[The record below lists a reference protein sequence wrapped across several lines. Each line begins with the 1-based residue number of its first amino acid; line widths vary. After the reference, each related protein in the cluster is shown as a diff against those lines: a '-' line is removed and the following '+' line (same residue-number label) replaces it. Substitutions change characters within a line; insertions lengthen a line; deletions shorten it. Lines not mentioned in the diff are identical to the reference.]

1 MCAWDGKLEK
11 INDVSWR
18 IPKSY
23 KEGMRVD
30 GIIYAN
36 EQLVKHIEEDQAPEQ
51 VANVATLPGILKYS
65 LAMPDIHWGYGFPIG
80 GVAAMSYN
88 EGVVSPGGVGYDIN
102 CGVRVLRT
110 DLSFDEIS
118 GKIDELVNVL
128 FNSVPT
134 GVGSKGALLLDDN
147 EILEV
152 MEQGSRWAVDHGYGW
167 DEDIEVT
174 EEHGRL
180 KMADCN
186 AVSKKA
192 INRGKPQLGTLGSGN
207 HFLEIQVVDE
217 IYNPGAASV
226 FGINNTGQITVM
238 IHSGSRGLGYQI
250 CDDYLSIM
258 QDAMKK
264 YNIPVPDRQLAC
276 APAASPEGQKYL
288 SAMAC
293 AANYAWANRQVMA
306 HWTREAFRKVLRKS
320 PQKLGMKQ
328 IYDVAHN
335 IAKIEEHDIDGTK
348 VKAVV
353 HRKGATRAFG
363 PSHPDIPE
371 AYRSVGQPVL
381 VPGDMGRYSYLLAG
395 TDEAMQMTF
404 GSSCHGA
411 GRALSRKAAMAG
423 ASGES
428 ISKQLANKG
437 IIVKAAS
444 RGTLAEEAPSAY
456 KDVSDV
462 VQTVHDARIAR
473 KVVRVRPIG
482 VIKG

>member
-102 CGVRVLRT
+102 CGVRMLRT

-306 HWTREAFRKVLRKS
+306 HWTREVFRKVLRKS